1 MHHKLCSSL
10 FGIVSNALFMDS
22 GFEDKQNRVLVMTRK
37 GHVYSVYLTFVDL
50 LPILLSCMNC
60 FILLC

>member
-1 MHHKLCSSL
+1 
-10 FGIVSNALFMDS
+10 MDS

-37 GHVYSVYLTFVDL
+37 GILYIVYIVYLTFVDL
-50 LPILLSCMNC
+50 LPILLSFMNC